1 MIVNEVKVTER
12 GWAGHFILAD
22 RCLFRRNTLLE
33 YKDKKLVVSTV
44 GAYRTLEN
52 KINTIGHRRW
62 YETMAFEAKERLGY
76 IEADIEKEISFNSD
90 WGIWGDSWEEVLE
103 NCNGTPDNVAN
114 DMHDKVVSELIE
126 KIKEYNK

>member
-1 MIVNEVKVTER
+1 MIINEVNITER

-33 YKDKKLVVSTV
+33 YKDKKWVVSTV

-52 KINTIGHRRW
+52 KIDNIGHRRW

-76 IEADIEKEISFNSD
+76 IEADVEKEVSFNSD
-90 WGIWGDSWEEVLE
+90 WGIWGDSWEEVLV
-103 NCNGTPDNVAN
+103 NCNGTPDNAAN
-114 DMHDKVVSELIE
+114 DMHDKVVSELID
-126 KIKEYNK
+126 KIKE